1 MITVRKYGDKFR
13 VDFKSAEARYMFVD
27 DLQQV
32 EIGIKIRRG
41 HAGKIIKIPFY
52 NLWVVF

>member
-13 VDFKSAEARYMFVD
+13 VDFKSSEARYMFVD

-32 EIGIKIRRG
+32 ATGIKIRRG
-41 HAGKIIKIPFY
+41 HAGKIVKIPFY
-52 NLWVVF
+52 NLWVVL